1 MMLAFNMVVK
11 PNVRAALVQRELDF
25 SSLLDGITVPVL
37 ITHGRADTMVL
48 PAMAEYIL
56 NHCKTAKVSWYDG
69 VGHAPFLEDPLRF
82 NTELKHFAVSAH
94 H

>member
-1 MMLAFNMVVK
+1 MLAFNMIVK

-25 SSLLDGITVPVL
+25 GSVLEGITVPVL

-56 NHCKTAKVSWYDG
+56 NHKKTAEVSWYDG

-82 NTELKHFAVSAH
+82 NTELKRFAARAWR
-94 H
+94 

>member
-1 MMLAFNMVVK
+1 
-11 PNVRAALVQRELDF
+11 
-25 SSLLDGITVPVL
+25 VPVL

-56 NHCKTAKVSWYDG
+56 KHCKIAKVSWYDG

>member
-1 MMLAFNMVVK
+1 
-11 PNVRAALVQRELDF
+11 
-25 SSLLDGITVPVL
+25 
-37 ITHGRADTMVL
+37 MVL

-56 NHCKTAKVSWYDG
+56 NHCKTAEVSWYDG